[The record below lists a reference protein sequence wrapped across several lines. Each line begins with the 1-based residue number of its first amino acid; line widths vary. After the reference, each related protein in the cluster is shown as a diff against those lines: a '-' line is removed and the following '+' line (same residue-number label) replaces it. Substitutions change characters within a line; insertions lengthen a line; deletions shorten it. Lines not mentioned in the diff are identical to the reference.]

1 MMLLCLMAIG
11 AWLCP
16 LHADTGPQKK
26 LTRDAYVIWE
36 PQLGDPSQIISN
48 SNATADQS
56 DYAYLIDNDVNT
68 IFHSIWDTD
77 MALETTTVD
86 SWIAKL
92 ATLSGGINTDP
103 GYHFLQVQLTEPVTE
118 FRFEYKGRNSDW
130 HDNPNHIE
138 IFATNDP
145 GLWASP
151 TNSNQDQWDK
161 ITELTPENTDFP
173 EDVLVIDEAWQSPV
187 ITMPEAYRYIRFVVK
202 GTTHQNKVDTRMFA
216 VPEIT
221 GVTFNLSEFQIYV
234 PREATDPADILQNLT
249 DSIQTVWSTYQ
260 FEIGTDPGYVDST
273 KYTNTYRLYEEAL
286 DALFLSLTD
295 EEYTDY
301 INRLRAAVAD
311 FMATGIHQVETG
323 YYNFVN
329 AYLEYMNR
337 QNTTMSMEQAEHHH
351 VDVRQPAEGTRL
363 DEERLAQRNAAVV
376 R

>member
-1 MMLLCLMAIG
+1 MKKRKLMMLLCLMAIG

-36 PQLGDPSQIISN
+36 PQLGDASQIISN
-48 SNATADQS
+48 SNATADGS
-56 DYAYLIDNDVNT
+56 DYANLIDNDVNT

-77 MALETTTVD
+77 MALTTTTVD
-86 SWIAKL
+86 SWVAKL
-92 ATLSGGINTDP
+92 ATLSGGINSDP
-103 GYHFLQVQLTEPVTE
+103 GYHFLQVQLSEPASS

-216 VPEIT
+216 VPRASPPTPET
-221 GVTFNLSEFQIYV
+221 YSKASWTACRTYG
-234 PREATDPADILQNLT
+234 RAT
-249 DSIQTVWSTYQ
+249 
-260 FEIGTDPGYVDST
+260 
-273 KYTNTYRLYEEAL
+273 
-286 DALFLSLTD
+286 SL
-295 EEYTDY
+295 
-301 INRLRAAVAD
+301 R
-311 FMATGIHQVETG
+311 
-323 YYNFVN
+323 
-329 AYLEYMNR
+329 
-337 QNTTMSMEQAEHHH
+337 
-351 VDVRQPAEGTRL
+351 
-363 DEERLAQRNAAVV
+363 
-376 R
+376 